1 MLLPV
6 RIHQVTDPFARTKEA
21 PTSVA
26 PTRHDR
32 WRRAVRVT
40 LARAVAVA
48 GLVGGA
54 VACSDGTS
62 APVVQTFLLQVQVN
76 YPASYGTAGAT
87 GARVI
92 LASTERGSADTV
104 TATAGGLATF
114 VNVIPG
120 TYTVSA
126 SRSLTPGEAEQ
137 LTGVAEALT
146 LNALLPATSFLAP
159 PTSLPTLTLG
169 GSRLGDLVIK
179 EVYYTGSLTPSGGTY
194 FSDQFTELYN
204 NSTDTIYLDGL
215 LIADV
220 FGVSGQINPT
230 NVPTP
235 FQSDANNVYVS
246 SIWQIPGTGQQRP
259 LAPGRSVVIAQDGI
273 NHRTDPNGNPNSPV
287 DLADADWET
296 YNERPDGRDLDSPT
310 VPNLTRIVHRG
321 GFDWLLTVFGPGV
334 VIFRTNNVAALDTVL
349 VPGTT
354 ATYRTRVP
362 NSAVIDAFEA
372 LQNGNSG
379 AYKRIPASLDA
390 GFVFASGTYTSQ
402 SARRKTARF
411 VGTRRVLQDTN
422 NSTDDFIIT
431 APGPRRFD

>member
-1 MLLPV
+1 VTPRSLRV
-6 RIHQVTDPFARTKEA
+6 RTAVHSQFVTRP
-21 PTSVA
+21 
-26 PTRHDR
+26 PTRA
-32 WRRAVRVT
+32 RRLTAASCAL
-40 LARAVAVA
+40 LALLLAS
-48 GLVGGA
+48 GA
-54 VACSDGTS
+54 ACSDGTS
-62 APVVQTFLLQVQVN
+62 APVVQTFTLQVQVT
-76 YPASYGTAGAT
+76 YPATYASLAAD

-92 LASTERGSADTV
+92 LSSTERGSADTV
-104 TATAGGLATF
+104 TASGGGIATF
-114 VNVIPG
+114 ANVIPG

-126 SRSLTPGEAEQ
+126 SRELAPADAEL
-137 LTGVAEALT
+137 LTGVSQPLT
-146 LNALLPATSFLAP
+146 LNALLPATSFLERPA
-159 PTSLPTLTLG
+159 TLPALTLA
-169 GSRLGDLVIK
+169 GSRLGDLVIE

-235 FQSDANNVYVS
+235 FQSDPNSVYVS
-246 SIWQIPGTGQQRP
+246 SIWQIPGSGRQRP
-259 LAPGRSVVIAQDGI
+259 LAPGQSVVIAQDGI
-273 NHRTDPNGNPNSPV
+273 NHRSDPNGNPASPV

-296 YNERPDGRDLDSPT
+296 YNERPDGRDLDSPS

-334 VIFRTNNVAALDTVL
+334 VIFRSNNVAALDTVL

-354 ATYRTRVP
+354 STFRTRVP

-379 AYKRIPASLDA
+379 AYKRIPAALDA

-422 NSTDDFIIT
+422 NSTNDFIIT
-431 APGPRRFD
+431 TPGPRRFD